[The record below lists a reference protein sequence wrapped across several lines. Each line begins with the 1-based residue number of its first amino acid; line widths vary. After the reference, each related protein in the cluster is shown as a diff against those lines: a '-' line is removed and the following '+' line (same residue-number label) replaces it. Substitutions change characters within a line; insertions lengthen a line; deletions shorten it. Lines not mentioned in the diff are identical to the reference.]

1 MSPPLGINA
10 VSQLNMSQI
19 HDKLKENIE
28 TRNGPN
34 ADVPFPLA
42 EKTLEVPN
50 IDAKPRKSIL
60 KNGNLV
66 KIETRAPII
75 GDAIDGNGL
84 ESLTSIK

>member
-10 VSQLNMSQI
+10 ISQLNMSQI

-28 TRNGPN
+28 IRNGPN
-34 ADVPFPLA
+34 VDAPFSLA
-42 EKTLEVPN
+42 GNTLEVPN

-66 KIETRAPII
+66 KTETRASII
-75 GDAIDGNGL
+75 DDAIGESL
-84 ESLTSIK
+84 ES

>member
-10 VSQLNMSQI
+10 ISQLNMSQI

-34 ADVPFPLA
+34 VDAPFSLA
-42 EKTLEVPN
+42 GNTLEVPN

-66 KIETRAPII
+66 KTETRASII
-75 GDAIDGNGL
+75 GDAIEGEGL
-84 ESLTSIK
+84 QS